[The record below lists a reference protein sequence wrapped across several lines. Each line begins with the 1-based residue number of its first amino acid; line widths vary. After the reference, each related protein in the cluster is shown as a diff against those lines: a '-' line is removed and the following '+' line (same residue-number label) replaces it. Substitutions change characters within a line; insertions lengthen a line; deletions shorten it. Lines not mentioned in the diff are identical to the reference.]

1 MSLYPA
7 TQASRLKRL
16 TSSIPF
22 STIRVCMP
30 YVVEILLQLI
40 KCFHI
45 YDDDDVM
52 QRFKHGREGQGIDKE
67 RAPTTAEE
75 FERVAEE
82 KSRQGFSSQTVEK
95 ASDGA
100 LEAAEAAVGDSNPQ
114 AVKEAFKEPTGKG
127 DFHKGGVHQR

>member
-1 MSLYPA
+1 MGGHLLSLYPA

-22 STIRVCMP
+22 STIR
-30 YVVEILLQLI
+30 
-40 KCFHI
+40 
-45 YDDDDVM
+45 
-52 QRFKHGREGQGIDKE
+52 RFKHGREGQGIDKE